1 MDTFPENIS
10 NGVHFTMNIGFRS
23 LTLLKR
29 DIWMLSWKSCEN
41 LSRQVVSDRFWV
53 GKESFMLLSI
63 QKDSEFSKY
72 IVLKEKLI

>member
-10 NGVHFTMNIGFRS
+10 NIVHFTMNIGFRS

-41 LSRQVVSDRFWV
+41 FSGQLVSDRVWV

-63 QKDSEFSKY
+63 QKDRKY
-72 IVLKEKLI
+72 IVLKERLI

>member
-10 NGVHFTMNIGFRS
+10 IGVHFTMNIGFRS

-29 DIWMLSWKSCEN
+29 DIWMLSWKSYEN
-41 LSRQVVSDRFWV
+41 FSGQLVSDRVWV

-63 QKDSEFSKY
+63 QKDSEFSK
-72 IVLKEKLI
+72 